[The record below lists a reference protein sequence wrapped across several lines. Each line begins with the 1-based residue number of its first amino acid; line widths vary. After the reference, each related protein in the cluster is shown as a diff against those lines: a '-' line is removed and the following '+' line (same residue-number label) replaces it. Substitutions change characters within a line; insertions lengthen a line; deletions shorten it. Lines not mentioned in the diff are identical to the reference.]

1 MNNKIEKF
9 KNAFMELFIFLG
21 IPLTLF
27 LSVFYMGYEFIYY
40 IKHNYS
46 YEYVYQYEDIDGN
59 IGLSDKCTY
68 NKEHDFLS
76 ATDNQ
81 VCYINNVKTLVKTIE
96 IYGAKKCYIWDDYC
110 ENKIYTDLDSLVDYY
125 GNPYY

>member
-9 KNAFMELFIFLG
+9 IDALCQFFAFFGVPVI
-21 IPLTLF
+21 LF
-27 LSVFYMGYEFIYY
+27 LLVFYVGYEFYY
-40 IKHNYS
+40 HLKNNYS
-46 YEYVYQYEDIDGN
+46 YKYVYQYEDIDGN

-68 NKEHDFLS
+68 NKNYGFLS

-81 VCYINNVKTLVKTIE
+81 VCYINDVKTLVKTIE